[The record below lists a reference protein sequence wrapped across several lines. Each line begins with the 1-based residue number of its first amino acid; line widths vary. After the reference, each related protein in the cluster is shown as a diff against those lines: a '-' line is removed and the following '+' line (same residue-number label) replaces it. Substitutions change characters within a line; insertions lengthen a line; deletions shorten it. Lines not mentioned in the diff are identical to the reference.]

1 MEISLV
7 SKLVII
13 RWQILFLSRKKG
25 MLKSLVPT
33 QTMQQWEFNW
43 TNKVFCNVWMCHEF
57 GSSKAFSKQKFHIH
71 TSYNASC
78 FHDLITRGKYSG
90 GAKKASHTVWAFC
103 VAIGQFLYIQ
113 PSWRGRWWKFDIVF
127 AFLKQETVRNW
138 DCAKKAFKWMALIFC
153 YAQASSALYYLCYDC
168 SL

>member
-33 QTMQQWEFNW
+33 QTMQEWEFNW

-78 FHDLITRGKYSG
+78 CHDLITRGKYSG
-90 GAKKASHTVWAFC
+90 GAKKAWLAWLSHETVGCTKKFEMN
-103 VAIGQFLYIQ
+103 G
-113 PSWRGRWWKFDIVF
+113 FDI
-127 AFLKQETVRNW
+127 LLCTSR
-138 DCAKKAFKWMALIFC
+138 ALH
-153 YAQASSALYYLCYDC
+153 YLCFEF
-168 SL
+168 SLVRLCVEMSKGSIFFPSF